1 MGSICKTELDIGLVV
16 METSSAERQGWAL
29 QWGRIS
35 LKFWGIIRTPKPP
48 LGLKSAC
55 TAPLQIYNMVLRAFL
70 QLKVFCSFLC
80 CVSQGKKRKERKKI
94 HILCSGL
101 LLSLI
106 YYRTGAKERK
116 TGHEQRTH
124 LAMSYRFPL
133 PASSNYSKK
142 KKKNV
147 FHRRCSWGVNCQ
159 NVFAE
164 KLLLQK
170 TWFCQ
175 GSNFWHV
182 SPAHYFSPF
191 KS

>member
-48 LGLKSAC
+48 LGLKSA

-80 CVSQGKKRKERKKI
+80 CVSRGKKGKKEKKI

-124 LAMSYRFPL
+124 LATSYRFPL

-142 KKKNV
+142 KKKCFSQTV
-147 FHRRCSWGVNCQ
+147 LMGCQ
-159 NVFAE
+159 LSKCVCW
-164 KLLLQK
+164 K
-170 TWFCQ
+170 T
-175 GSNFWHV
+175 
-182 SPAHYFSPF
+182 PF
-191 KS
+191 TKDLILPRK

>member
-142 KKKNV
+142 KKKCFSQTV
-147 FHRRCSWGVNCQ
+147 LMGCQ
-159 NVFAE
+159 LSKCVCW
-164 KLLLQK
+164 K
-170 TWFCQ
+170 T
-175 GSNFWHV
+175 
-182 SPAHYFSPF
+182 PLTKDLILPR
-191 KS
+191 K